1 MTERE
6 WFDSTYRQYFEYIRQ
21 LAVEIG
27 ITHHIRGVEAWAED
41 MAQDT
46 FSALLKNT
54 LKDGIPQPWSIRRLL
69 LKYLTNVIGDYFQK
83 LANQEPVF
91 SELWDGDPGIPA
103 PEAANKLSFP
113 DGLAYSDRE
122 ILYLFY
128 YCGSSTAEIAAYYGI
143 SGENCRQRLHR
154 ARMRYKELHKKENF
168 SANFSGNPDMHG
180 IIIGVG
186 GANHV

>member
-113 DGLAYSDRE
+113 DGLAYSDHE

-128 YCGSSTAEIAAYYGI
+128 YCGYSTAEIAVFYGI
-143 SGENCRQRLHR
+143 SDENSRQRLHR

-168 SANFSGNPDMHG
+168 STNFSGLSDTNG
-180 IIIGVG
+180 TTIGMG